1 MSKVSVALTTYNG
14 EKYILKQLHSLLFQ
28 RRAIDEVVIFDDA
41 STDNTVDIIKEFI
54 EKNRLMNW
62 HFYRNKKNVGFSK
75 NFKNAIK
82 KTTGDIIFLCDQD
95 DIWYKTKVGAMLNRF
110 ESDERIKAIY
120 SGFTFIDE
128 NDNIIRIRHK
138 ITHSNNNL
146 IKFRIEPFETVKIDL
161 DTICSYNISPGCT
174 LAFTRDVRDIY
185 LSRTKSTCVHDWELA
200 SIAAFMDGLY
210 FFNTPLT
217 NYRIHSDNTIG
228 LPELTGR
235 NSALQRAAYENRIDK
250 AKQIDNYFDAMKV
263 YEDLLDNEGYK
274 IVQEKA
280 QFIAKRLE
288 ALSEK
293 KVAKILELYKNEN
306 KHYSNAVTL
315 KGRLADIICV
325 LKK

>member
-41 STDNTVDIIKEFI
+41 STDKTVDIIKDFI
-54 EKNRLMNW
+54 EKNHLRNW
-62 HFYRNKKNVGFSK
+62 HFYGNKENVGFSK

-82 KTTGDIIFLCDQD
+82 ETTGDIIFLCDQD

-110 ESDERIKAIY
+110 ESDSRIKAIC

-128 NDNIIRIRHK
+128 NDNIIRTRPR

-161 DTICSYNISPGCT
+161 STICSYNISPGCT
-174 LAFTRDVRDIY
+174 LAFTRDVKDIY
-185 LSRTKSTCVHDWELA
+185 LSRTQSTCVHDWELA

-228 LPELTGR
+228 LPGLTGR
-235 NSALQRAAYENRIDK
+235 NSALQRAAYENRLDK
-250 AKQIDNYFDAMKV
+250 AKQIDNYFKAMKV
-263 YEDLLDNEGYK
+263 YEDLLDSK
-274 IVQEKA
+274 SLKVVHEKA